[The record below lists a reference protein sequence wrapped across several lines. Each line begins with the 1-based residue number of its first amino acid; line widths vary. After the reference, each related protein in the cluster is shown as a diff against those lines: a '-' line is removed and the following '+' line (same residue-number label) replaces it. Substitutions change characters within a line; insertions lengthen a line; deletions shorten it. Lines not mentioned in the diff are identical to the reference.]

1 MEYCECCKFQVAFK
15 HRKKWGSYVREKPPP
30 HTEWSILT
38 EINRVG
44 YQDEIFIQSPLST
57 YGSESKSV
65 CCQKRFICVSWCI
78 FKEAMR
84 NSILKAQRER
94 EMDLCFMWALVL
106 CRIQTVNFQN
116 ESADSAE
123 MNHITVVLQ
132 FWGTS
137 VNFSS
142 PNKCLLSETS
152 LKATCIFFYSCSSK
166 SVLLS
171 INIFFHY
178 NTFRSSN

>member
-1 MEYCECCKFQVAFK
+1 MSAVNFK
-15 HRKKWGSYVREKPPP
+15 WNAKKLGSYVREKHPP

-57 YGSESKSV
+57 CGSESESA
-65 CCQKRFICVSWCI
+65 CCQKRFICVSWFI
-78 FKEAMR
+78 FREAMR
-84 NSILKAQRER
+84 SSILKTQRAR
-94 EMDLCFMWALVL
+94 DGFMFHLGSVVL
-106 CRIQTVNFQN
+106 CCIQTVNFKN
-116 ESADSAE
+116 ESADCTE
-123 MNHITVVLQ
+123 MNHITVVLH

-152 LKATCIFFYSCSSK
+152 LKATWHFFLQMFLK
-166 SVLLS
+166 VS
-171 INIFFHY
+171 IIKY
-178 NTFRSSN
+178 